1 MEPCD
6 KGPEISKLQQ
16 IQREQDKKLD
26 RHDYKLDQVLQNQI
40 ALGEDIKQAINGLTE
55 IIKADVETRAAV
67 EQGKKERA
75 VLFEKVRSVEKS
87 VGAINIRNAKCDG
100 AGIFDEWPSIRK
112 FVNQQKGLHRF
123 IPTAAALVSTIIAIL
138 IGIDKLLN

>member
-6 KGPEISKLQQ
+6 KGPEISKLQE

-67 EQGKKERA
+67 EQGKKER
-75 VLFEKVRSVEKS
+75 VILFEKARTVERR
-87 VGAINIRNAKCDG
+87 VDAIDIRNARCDG
-100 AGIFDEWPSIRK
+100 AGIFDEWPKIRE
-112 FVNQQKGLHRF
+112 FVQQEKGIRRF
-123 IPTAAALVSTIIAIL
+123 IPYALTTMTGL
-138 IGIDKLLN
+138 MTLFNLLR